1 MIYVIEFK
9 EQALK
14 EIKSLKKS
22 EVLAYK
28 KLVKLLEELTE
39 HPTTGTG
46 KPEQLKGDRSGQWSR
61 RITQK
66 HRLIYTIEQ
75 ERITVIILSLI
86 GHYGNK

>member
-75 ERITVIILSLI
+75 ERVTVIILSLI